1 MAFTIRSRTRRCAP
15 TASMKYRVNMAVVN
29 RASAG
34 IRPADSSPITEAALE
49 AGSNQRMSCG
59 IRSVSRVLATGAT
72 GIAHATAS
80 TAWTA
85 ASAAYVFGDVRPPTS
100 LPQLVLRRQGA
111 LRRQTRVRLCL
122 GYRLDDRRVGL
133 GGEPAVH
140 VLVVVLWR
148 RGVVDRRW
156 LEPEH
161 PVLARSAQLL
171 GETLQRRVEVA
182 GYHPHLVG
190 IAARHLRQGLQIL
203 VGQHLRGGPA
213 GLDRGERLL
222 DCLGL
227 PLRPHVGRGALTLSA
242 QHLRLPAGLGGQDR
256 GLLGALSRQDLCL
269 LGTFGLGNRGLSI
282 PFGSQD
288 HRPLLP
294 V

>member
-1 MAFTIRSRTRRCAP
+1 MTFTIRSRTRRCAP
-15 TASMKYRVNMAVVN
+15 TASTKYSVSIAVVR
-29 RASAG
+29 RANAG
-34 IRPADSSPITEAALE
+34 ILPAASRPTTEAALD
-49 AGSNQRMSCG
+49 AGRSHRMFCG
-59 IRSVSRVLATGAT
+59 TPKVSSALATGGT
-72 GIAHATAS
+72 GSAHATAS
-80 TAWTA
+80 TAWNA

-100 LPQLVLRRQGA
+100 LPQLELRRQGPV
-111 LRRQTRVRLCL
+111 RRQTRVRLCL

-133 GGEPAVH
+133 GGEPALH

-161 PVLARSAQLL
+161 PVLARSTQLL

-182 GYHPHLVG
+182 GHHPPLLG

-227 PLRPHVGRGALTLSA
+227 ALRLQVGRGALALGA
-242 QHLRLPAGLGGQDR
+242 QHPGLPVGLGR
-256 GLLGALSRQDLCL
+256 
-269 LGTFGLGNRGLSI
+269 
-282 PFGSQD
+282 
-288 HRPLLP
+288 
-294 V
+294 